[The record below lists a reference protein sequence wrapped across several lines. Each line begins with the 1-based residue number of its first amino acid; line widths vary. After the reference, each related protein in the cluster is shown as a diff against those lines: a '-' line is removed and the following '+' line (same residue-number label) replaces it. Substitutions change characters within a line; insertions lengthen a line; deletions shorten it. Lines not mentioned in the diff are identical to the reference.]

1 MKIGQEFDHWD
12 KNSHHCNSLSRKHI
26 IPLITE
32 EIKILKFVCKKPL
45 GLVAFIEEF
54 YSIHEEKYINGIF
67 LQKTE
72 QFLVH
77 FMHRLSCKQVSYK
90 MEGKK
95 KMSNNKSLSSKLD
108 TQILNKSLGNKIHI
122 YVEVTCHNHVGLFL
136 RHKVHSNIWKPIS
149 IICHISKLLP
159 HII

>member
-1 MKIGQEFDHWD
+1 MANGYIKCKWAKFTNLNSGPKKKNDLIVCITYFREDNIVRLKIGQEFDHWD
-12 KNSHHCNSLSRKHI
+12 KNSNHCHSLSRKHI

-45 GLVAFIEEF
+45 GLVDFIEEF

-77 FMHRLSCKQVSYK
+77 FMHLRLSC
-90 MEGKK
+90 
-95 KMSNNKSLSSKLD
+95 
-108 TQILNKSLGNKIHI
+108 
-122 YVEVTCHNHVGLFL
+122 
-136 RHKVHSNIWKPIS
+136 
-149 IICHISKLLP
+149 
-159 HII
+159 